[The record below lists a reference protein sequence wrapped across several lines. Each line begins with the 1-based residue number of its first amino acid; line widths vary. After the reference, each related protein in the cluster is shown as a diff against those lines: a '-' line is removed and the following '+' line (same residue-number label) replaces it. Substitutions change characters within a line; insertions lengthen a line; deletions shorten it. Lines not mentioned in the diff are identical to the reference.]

1 VLNIRLQPLPQ
12 PVQLIHIQ
20 AGHGHCSILLHICCG
35 VPPEVLSAFVL
46 TLMNSEGQQSSWINK
61 VQEELRQIRSARRK
75 GGLQQMSDE
84 VL

>member
-35 VPPEVLSAFVL
+35 VPPEVLSAFGL
-46 TLMNSEGQQSSWINK
+46 TLINSEGQQSSWINK
-61 VQEELRQIRSARRK
+61 VQEKLAPDQVSKKEGRPPANVR
-75 GGLQQMSDE
+75 
-84 VL
+84 